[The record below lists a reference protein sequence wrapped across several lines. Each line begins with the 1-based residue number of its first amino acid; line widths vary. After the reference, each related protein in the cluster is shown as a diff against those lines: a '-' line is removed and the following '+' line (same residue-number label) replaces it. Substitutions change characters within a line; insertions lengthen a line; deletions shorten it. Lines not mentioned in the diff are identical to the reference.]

1 MKARTTSPAALDG
14 PISAADELVVRGAPV
29 KLRDGSRVRLRQ
41 ACRTDRDLL
50 LAGFARLS
58 PESRYRRFLS
68 PMGELGEKTLRYLTE
83 IDHHDHEAIVALD
96 ERGDAGIGVARYVR
110 DPMRPECAEV
120 AVTVVDEWQGRGLG
134 TLLLDVLSVRARQ
147 EGIGIFTA
155 LMLARNEQMMD
166 LFEQLGPV
174 RIVGRG
180 AGTVEIEVAIPDL
193 RTLSGRRPS

>member
-1 MKARTTSPAALDG
+1 
-14 PISAADELVVRGAPV
+14 
-29 KLRDGSRVRLRQ
+29 
-41 ACRTDRDLL
+41 
-50 LAGFARLS
+50 
-58 PESRYRRFLS
+58 
-68 PMGELGEKTLRYLTE
+68 MGELGEKTLRYLTE

>member
-1 MKARTTSPAALDG
+1 MGAL
-14 PISAADELVVRGAPV
+14 GA
-29 KLRDGSRVRLRQ
+29 
-41 ACRTDRDLL
+41 
-50 LAGFARLS
+50 
-58 PESRYRRFLS
+58 
-68 PMGELGEKTLRYLTE
+68 KTLRYLTE

-174 RIVGRG
+174 RIVGRA
-180 AGTVEIEVAIPDL
+180 AGTVDIEVAVPDPA
-193 RTLSGRRPS
+193 TLSGRRP

>member
-1 MKARTTSPAALDG
+1 MSARATSPAALDG
-14 PISAADELVVRGAPV
+14 PISPADDRVLQGTAV

-50 LAGFARLS
+50 LAGFAHLS

-110 DPMRPECAEV
+110 DARRPEYAEV

-134 TLLLDVLSVRARQ
+134 TLLLDALSVRARQ
-147 EGIGIFTA
+147 EGIRIFTA

-193 RTLSGRRPS
+193 RTLSGRRRS